1 VPGVALR
8 ERIARVIAEQRLEDR
23 ELRADRLLV
32 RGLHLGLP
40 HRLRAND
47 DPASDR
53 RRARALAPR
62 QARVDERAQPL
73 ARRLRATRQG
83 LEVIVG
89 IGRNPAKRYLFSE
102 DARLALARQALA
114 HLCNVTVLAFR
125 GMVVDFALEQGA
137 QVIVKGVRNAADFDY
152 EQIHHVV
159 GVSQRVGIDTHLL
172 FASPALAH
180 VSSSVV
186 KAIQAEHGFIH
197 EYVPP
202 AVKAA
207 LEEVLPGQLIVGVT
221 GAPGAGKSTLCEHL
235 VAAGRR
241 EGLAVHDVDLD
252 RIAHG
257 VLAGVDSPL
266 CAHTRRALVER
277 FGREVEAPGG
287 VDRRRLAA
295 RAFTDPAALG
305 DMNRIVMPAVTVG
318 LRKALYGVRGL
329 VLLNAAL
336 LAEQALLPL
345 CNNRVILVRV
355 DPDDQ
360 ATRLLGRGWAPA
372 EVQARLAAQWSS
384 DDKDRAVEE
393 AITRTRFGRLWRW
406 DGSAEPSPERAATLL
421 REVLADT
428 GANLERAPHAA

>member
-1 VPGVALR
+1 MSWSFNQLWSAQMTLQPSSRRTPTTALYAFSADPITYGHMDVV
-8 ERIARVIAEQRLEDR
+8 ERVSRTFDRV
-23 ELRADRLLV
+23 V
-32 RGLHLGLP
+32 
-40 HRLRAND
+40 
-47 DPASDR
+47 
-53 RRARALAPR
+53 
-62 QARVDERAQPL
+62 
-73 ARRLRATRQG
+73 
-83 LEVIVG
+83 VG

-102 DARLALARQALA
+102 DARVALARQALG
-114 HLCNVTVLAFR
+114 HLSNVTVLAFR

-152 EQIHHVV
+152 EQVHHLV
-159 GVSQRVGIDTHLL
+159 GVSQRVGIDTHFL

-207 LEEVLPGQLIVGVT
+207 LEEVLSGQLIVGVT
-221 GAPGAGKSTLCEHL
+221 GGPGAGKSVLCQHL

-241 EGLAVHDVDLD
+241 EGVAVHDVDLD

-257 VLAGVDSPL
+257 VLAGVDTPL
-266 CAHTRRALVER
+266 CARTREALVDR
-277 FGREVEAPGG
+277 FGHDVEGPGG

-295 RAFTDPAALG
+295 RAFG
-305 DMNRIVMPAVTVG
+305 DTVAVADLDRIMMPAVTVG
-318 LRKALYGVRGL
+318 LRRALYGVRGL

-355 DPDDQ
+355 HPDDQ
-360 ATRLLGRGWAPA
+360 AARLASRGWAAA
-372 EVQARLAAQWSS
+372 EVQARLAAQWST
-384 DDKDRAVEE
+384 DDKARSVKD
-393 AITRTRFGRLWRW
+393 AIARTRFGQLWRW
-406 DGSAEPSPERAATLL
+406 DGSAEPGPERCSALL
-421 REVLADT
+421 REVLAAT